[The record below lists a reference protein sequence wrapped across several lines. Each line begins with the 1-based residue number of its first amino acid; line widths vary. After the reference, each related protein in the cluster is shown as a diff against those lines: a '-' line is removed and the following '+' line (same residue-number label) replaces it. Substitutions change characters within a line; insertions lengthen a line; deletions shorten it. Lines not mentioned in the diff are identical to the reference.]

1 MLFHPKSILKSVKKW
16 FRGCEKNMKK
26 ILSIIMVLLLVTPIV
41 SLALADEADETE
53 DEETQEEIS
62 IMNYKF
68 GAEVR
73 LLQLEKVLTRNI
85 MIGEKIIDILQK
97 LGMETEELNL
107 ILTEMNLLKG
117 EIQLANPNSEDAVEQ
132 FVDMKNESINLTKE
146 FRVTLHNLVD
156 GETLETLREQ
166 MKDFYKEEM
175 QSLREQIRNMIRN
188 FNRNRLHSIYEVI
201 GLVDEDLLEQY
212 KDGEVTISEVKEQLR
227 EYFDSLTKEE
237 KRELF
242 AELKMNNI
250 RRLIHAKAAFEDA
263 SEFAQER
270 KEARWNNRLLRI
282 NEIEDPPI
290 RGQMNKR
297 IRGRMGGI

>member
-1 MLFHPKSILKSVKKW
+1 MLFHRKSVLKSVKKW
-16 FRGCEKNMKK
+16 LRGCEKNMKK
-26 ILSIIMVLLLVTPIV
+26 ILSIIMVLLLVTPMM

-85 MIGEKIIDILQK
+85 MIGEKIKEIQGLEI
-97 LGMETEELNL
+97 EISELEP
-107 ILTEMNLLKG
+107 ILTEMNFLKD
-117 EIQLANPNSEDAVEQ
+117 EIQSANPNSEDAVEQ

-146 FRVTLHNLVD
+146 FRVTLHNLLD
-156 GETLETLREQ
+156 EETLETLREQ

-201 GLVDEDLLEQY
+201 GLVDENLLEQY
-212 KDGEVTISEVKEQLR
+212 KDGEVTIGEVKEQLR

-237 KRELF
+237 RRELF

-250 RRLIHAKAAFEDA
+250 RRLIHAKAAFMDA
-263 SEFAQER
+263 NEFAQER

-282 NEIEDPPI
+282 NEIEDPHL
-290 RGQMNKR
+290 RGDMNKR
-297 IRGRMGGI
+297 IRGRMEGI

>member
-1 MLFHPKSILKSVKKW
+1 
-16 FRGCEKNMKK
+16 MKK
-26 ILSIIMVLLLVTPIV
+26 ILNLIMVLLLAT
-41 SLALADEADETE
+41 SMMSFALADDTE
-53 DEETQEEIS
+53 DEETLEEIS

-85 MIGEKIIDILQK
+85 MMGEKIIEIL
-97 LGMETEELNL
+97 LELEVEISELEL
-107 ILTEMNLLKG
+107 ILTEMNFLKD
-117 EIQLANPNSEDAVEQ
+117 EIQSANPNSEDALEQ

-146 FRVTLHNLVD
+146 FRVTLHNLLD
-156 GETLETLREQ
+156 EETIETLREQ
-166 MKDFYKEEM
+166 MKDFFKEEM
-175 QSLREQIRNMIRN
+175 QILREQIRNMIRN
-188 FNRNRLHSIYEVI
+188 FNRDRLHSIYEVI
-201 GLVDEDLLEQY
+201 GLVDEELLEQY
-212 KDGEVTISEVKEQLR
+212 EDGEVTIDEVKERLR
-227 EYFDSLTKEE
+227 EYFDNLTKEE
-237 KRELF
+237 RRELF

-282 NEIEDPPI
+282 NEIEDPHL
-290 RGQMNKR
+290 RGQMNNR